1 MVGVSLEWI
10 NSFLEMDGQELIDNK
25 NKNELANSFSEF
37 LKDVAPQYR
46 ENVVK
51 AAEFIEKKLETEQ

>member
-1 MVGVSLEWI
+1 
-10 NSFLEMDGQELIDNK
+10 MDGQKLIENK
-25 NKNELANSFSEF
+25 NKNELATSFSEF
-37 LKDVAPQYR
+37 LEDVTPQYK

>member
-1 MVGVSLEWI
+1 
-10 NSFLEMDGQELIDNK
+10 MDGQKGLDCE

-37 LKDVAPQYR
+37 LEDVAPQYK

-51 AAEFIEKKLETEQ
+51 ASEYIEKKLEAEK